1 MRREV
6 RRMSHV
12 TLGELAALW
21 CGDASDADALE
32 DHVFACDAC
41 AAAYTRLAATYEA
54 LGSAVLPVVSHAQ
67 RDRLLARGR
76 KRYGEKLTS
85 LMSLRDA
92 VRWKCR
98 SVSVASHGK
107 VLGVSTRSP
116 MQK

>member
-1 MRREV
+1 
-6 RRMSHV
+6 
-12 TLGELAALW
+12 LAV
-21 CGDASDADALE
+21 CSS
-32 DHVFACDAC
+32 
-41 AAAYTRLAATYEA
+41 R
-54 LGSAVLPVVSHAQ
+54 